1 MWTGLLD
8 LGFWG
13 KFIALMVL
21 TQLTIMSVT
30 LYLHRGQ
37 AHRAIDYHPAVSHFF
52 RFWLWLTT
60 GMVTRQWSAVH
71 RKHHAKCETKEDPHS
86 PLNEGIWRV
95 LFKGLLLYRNAV
107 RDEATIEK
115 YGHGAPNDWIERKV
129 YTPLHSLGIYVML
142 AVDLALFGWA
152 GFIMWLIQLV
162 WIPLFAAGVING
174 VGHYWG
180 YRNFESPDASRNIL
194 PWGLFI
200 GGEELHNN
208 HHAFGTSAKFSV
220 RKWEIDIGWGVVTLL
235 SWLKLAKVKR
245 ALPKLH
251 RDAAKSTIDVDTV
264 MAVINNRFQLM
275 RAYTRKVMKPTIK
288 LESKKMGARRRLFAK
303 KAALLWRDQR
313 FFKQSDFEQLKQML
327 ASSQQLKIVHQYH
340 QQLKEIW
347 SRTHASK
354 DELISQ
360 LQDWCIRA
368 EKTGIKALEDFATT
382 IKSYSVREA
391 QAC

>member
-1 MWTGLLD
+1 MWTGLFD
-8 LGFWG
+8 FGFLGN
-13 KFIALMVL
+13 FIALMVL

-71 RKHHAKCETKEDPHS
+71 RKHHAKCETPEDPHS
-86 PLNEGIWRV
+86 PQNEGIWRV
-95 LFKGLLLYRNAV
+95 LFKGLVLYRDAV
-107 RDEATIEK
+107 SNEATIEK
-115 YGHGAPNDWIERKV
+115 YGYGAPNDWVERKV
-129 YTPLHSLGIYVML
+129 YTPFHYLGIYLML
-142 AVDLALFGWA
+142 ILDLVFFGWA
-152 GFIMWLIQLV
+152 GLIMWPIQLV

-180 YRNFESPDASRNIL
+180 YRNFESPDASRNIS

-220 RKWEIDIGWGVVTLL
+220 KPWEVDIGWGMVKVL
-235 SWLKLAKVKR
+235 SWLKLASVKR
-245 ALPKLH
+245 ALPKLY
-251 RDAAKSTIDVDTV
+251 RNETKATVDADTV

-275 RAYTRKVMKPTIK
+275 ATYSREVMIPTIK
-288 LESKKMGARRRLFAK
+288 HEREKFGERKRELAK

-313 FFKQSDFEQLKQML
+313 FFKPADFDHLKQML
-327 ASSQQLKIVHQYH
+327 ASSKQLNIVHEFH

-347 SRTHASK
+347 SKTHASK

-360 LQDWCIRA
+360 LQDWCTRA
-368 EKTGIKALEDFATT
+368 EKTGIKALEDFANTM
-382 IKSYSVREA
+382 KSYSLRDA